1 MDKNEFLAYYI
12 DNKVIFLPEKS
23 RLISCKTGKQLALY
37 VTASRCLQLLINNP
51 GRVVIHAELYA
62 AGWEDHGKIVT
73 PNTLY
78 QTISKLRRQLEA
90 AGIEQNI
97 IQTLPRQG
105 WILNSE
111 AMIEKQTLN
120 AFSTWVNQDSAQ
132 PAQLNNIRN
141 LCKRLFMA
149 RPIEILASCSNP
161 LKIFRPRSGTQGK

>member
-1 MDKNEFLAYYI
+1 MDKNEFLAYYL

-51 GRVVIHAELYA
+51 DRVVIHAELYA

-105 WILNSE
+105 WILSNE
-111 AMIEKQTLN
+111 LTVEKQTLN
-120 AFSTWVNQDSAQ
+120 AFSSWINQDTAQ
-132 PAQLNNIRN
+132 PVPLNNLKN

-149 RPIEILASCSNP
+149 RPIEMLASYSNT
-161 LKIFRPRSGTQGK
+161 LKIFRPRSGQGSK